1 MDKKGKSLSSKNE
14 VVIMNQEKLGKYLV
28 TLRKERGLT
37 QREVAKQI
45 GVTEQAVSKWER
57 GIGTPDIGL
66 WNNICETFKIEPIE
80 LFQGGELQKKKD
92 LKASEINETKKIE
105 EYNDILKQT
114 IEISNT
120 EINRIKFKQ
129 SILLTI
135 LSISIYIT
143 SLITQN
149 YILNISLFV
158 IASSIIIYLM
168 GYFLKKQKYI
178 IKFIICIF
186 VLLLIFLSYSFLE
199 KISIINQFRQPIF
212 SIIEIYKED
221 NITIYNS
228 FFYKAYSCNS
238 VKKEITLLDG
248 REIKKICA
256 NKNDYDSIDSIQLK
270 SGAIITNDQKLVL
283 ELFQAELL
291 KKGFVDYD
299 YMRQKD
305 LNNFWKYLDNSVY
318 CGTYDNENS
327 NLVVKRK
334 DGVCQYSN
342 DDYYYCSIQK
352 KDGTLEY
359 KKAKNKQCNGK

>member
-129 SILLTI
+129 RILLTI

-212 SIIEIYKED
+212 SIIEIK
-221 NITIYNS
+221 
-228 FFYKAYSCNS
+228 
-238 VKKEITLLDG
+238 
-248 REIKKICA
+248 
-256 NKNDYDSIDSIQLK
+256 
-270 SGAIITNDQKLVL
+270 
-283 ELFQAELL
+283 
-291 KKGFVDYD
+291 
-299 YMRQKD
+299 
-305 LNNFWKYLDNSVY
+305 
-318 CGTYDNENS
+318 
-327 NLVVKRK
+327 
-334 DGVCQYSN
+334 
-342 DDYYYCSIQK
+342 
-352 KDGTLEY
+352 
-359 KKAKNKQCNGK
+359 